1 MLSRAYAAGGT
12 TYEEDQLRWQSRYC
26 SRMRVCG
33 LAHTYFRAGVAVSY
47 AGEPIR
53 KGMVPTNVLWKDGT
67 HDGDRDFNPTGF
79 TLADY
84 DGTTNIVIAYPGLNP
99 DVWAVGTV
107 YVVVI
112 RLDGLVD
119 GRNDNALMTMFQP
132 TIEILE
138 DMVLCTMP
146 ELDLSLTGTRYM
158 ISTGAVFYG
167 DENGR
172 GRPTISNGHNCM
184 GVYRY
189 PWGL

>member
-1 MLSRAYAAGGT
+1 
-12 TYEEDQLRWQSRYC
+12 
-26 SRMRVCG
+26 
-33 LAHTYFRAGVAVSY
+33 
-47 AGEPIR
+47 
-53 KGMVPTNVLWKDGT
+53 MVPRNVLWKDGS

-79 TLADY
+79 IMADY
-84 DGTTNIVIAYPGLNP
+84 SGTTNIVLAYPGLDP

-119 GRNDNALMTMFQP
+119 GRNDNALMTMIQP

-138 DMVLCTMP
+138 DMVLCPMP

-167 DENGR
+167 EGGGR

-184 GVYRY
+184 GVYTY
-189 PWGL
+189 PWVL